1 MSSTYL
7 SLTNRLLRRLN
18 EVVIDETDFS
28 GARNVQA
35 LAKDSINYSIREIL
49 SYVQEW
55 PFTTTTTT
63 QVLTSGVQEY
73 DFPSDLHVVDWDSFF
88 LDKDA
93 ALSPAVNGEKIS
105 TISYD
110 EYQKNHRANDE
121 NMLSSS
127 YAKPARVYRTQQ
139 TKFGVSPPP
148 DQAYTIEYVYNS
160 FPQDLSASAD
170 TTIIPP
176 RFDHV
181 IIEGA
186 MVYMMRFRSN
196 DQATSYHTQKFKEG
210 LEFMRRVLLDPA
222 DYFRA
227 NVVGS

>member
-18 EVVIDETDFS
+18 EVVLDETDFAS
-28 GARNVQA
+28 ARNVQA

-63 QVLTSGVQEY
+63 QVLTSGTQEY
-73 DFPSDLHVVDWDSFF
+73 DFPVDLHVVDWDSFF
-88 LDKDA
+88 LQKDA
-93 ALSPAVNGEKIS
+93 ALSPVVDGAKLD

-110 EYQKNHRANDE
+110 EYQESYRANDA
-121 NMLSSS
+121 NLASSS
-127 YAKPARVYRTQQ
+127 YSKPERIYRTQK

-148 DQAYTIEYVYNS
+148 DQAYTIQYVYNS
-160 FPQDLSASAD
+160 FPSDLALNTD

-186 MVYMMRFRSN
+186 
-196 DQATSYHTQKFKEG
+196 
-210 LEFMRRVLLDPA
+210 VLQLM
-222 DYFRA
+222 YKH
-227 NVVGS
+227 N

>member
-18 EVVIDETDFS
+18 EVVLDETDFAS
-28 GARNVQA
+28 ARNVQA

-63 QVLTSGVQEY
+63 QVLTSGTQEY
-73 DFPSDLHVVDWDSFF
+73 DFPVDLHVVDWDSFF
-88 LDKDA
+88 LQKDA
-93 ALSPAVNGEKIS
+93 ALSPVVDGAKLD

-110 EYQKNHRANDE
+110 EYQESHRANDA
-121 NMLSSS
+121 NLASSS
-127 YAKPARVYRTQQ
+127 YSKPERIYRTQK

-160 FPQDLSASAD
+160 FPSDLALYTD

-196 DQATSYHTQKFKEG
+196 DQATNYHTQKFKEG
-210 LEFMRRVLLDPA
+210 LEFMRRVLLDPP

-227 NVVGS
+227 NVVG

>member
-18 EVVIDETDFS
+18 EVVLDETDFAS
-28 GARNVQA
+28 ARNVQA

-63 QVLTSGVQEY
+63 QVLTAGTQEY
-73 DFPSDLHVVDWDSFF
+73 DFPSNLHVVDWDSFLVQKDDGLSTPVKAKK
-88 LDKDA
+88 LD
-93 ALSPAVNGEKIS
+93 VV
-105 TISYD
+105 SYD
-110 EYQKNHRANDE
+110 EYQDKYRERDE
-121 NMLSSS
+121 NIEVGSRDL
-127 YAKPARVYRTQQ
+127 PAYIYRTQQ
-139 TKFGVSPPP
+139 TKFGVTPPP

-160 FPQDLSASAD
+160 FPDDLALNTDA
-170 TTIIPP
+170 TVIPA

-181 IIEGA
+181 ILEGA

-196 DQATSYHTQKFKEG
+196 DAATNYHTQKFKEG
-210 LEFMRRVLLDPA
+210 LEFMRRVLLDPP

-227 NVVGS
+227 NVVSN

>member
-18 EVVIDETDFS
+18 EVVLDETDFAS
-28 GARNVQA
+28 ARNVQA

-63 QVLTSGVQEY
+63 QVLTSGTQEY
-73 DFPSDLHVVDWDSFF
+73 DFPVDLHVVDWVSFF
-88 LDKDA
+88 LQKDA
-93 ALSPAVNGEKIS
+93 ALSPVVDGAKLD

-110 EYQKNHRANDE
+110 EYQESYRANDA
-121 NMLSSS
+121 NLASSS
-127 YAKPARVYRTQQ
+127 YSKPERIYRTQK

-148 DQAYTIEYVYNS
+148 DQAYTIQYVYNS
-160 FPQDLSASAD
+160 FPSDLALNTD

-196 DQATSYHTQKFKEG
+196 DQATNYHTQKFKEG
-210 LEFMRRVLLDPA
+210 LERTRRVLLDPP

-227 NVVGS
+227 NVVG

>member
-63 QVLTSGVQEY
+63 QALTPGTQEY
-73 DFPSDLHVVDWDSFF
+73 AFPADLHVVDWDSFF
-88 LDKDA
+88 LQKDA
-93 ALSPAVNGEKIS
+93 SLSPPVNGEKLDA
-105 TISYD
+105 ISYD
-110 EYQKNHRANDE
+110 EYQDNHRADDE
-121 NMLSSS
+121 NMASTD
-127 YAKPARVYRTQQ
+127 YAKPARIYRTQQ

-148 DQAYTIEYVYNS
+148 DQAYVIEYVYNS
-160 FPQDLSASAD
+160 FPADLSASSD
-170 TTIIPP
+170 TCIIPP

-181 IIEGA
+181 ILEGG

-196 DQATSYHTQKFKEG
+196 EQATQYHTAKFKEG
-210 LEFMRRVLLDPA
+210 LEFMRRVLLDPP

-227 NVVGS
+227 NVVRG

>member
-55 PFTTTTTT
+55 PFTTTSTT
-63 QVLTSGVQEY
+63 QVLTAGTQEY
-73 DFPSDLHVVDWDSFF
+73 DFPADLHVVDWDSF
-88 LDKDA
+88 LVQKDA
-93 ALSPAVNGEKIS
+93 TLSTPVNAKKLDVV
-105 TISYD
+105 SYD
-110 EYQKNHRANDE
+110 EYQDKYRERDE
-121 NMLSSS
+121 NMDAVSRDV
-127 YAKPARVYRTQQ
+127 PAYIYRTQQ
-139 TKFGVSPPP
+139 TKFGVTPPP
-148 DQAYTIEYVYNS
+148 DQAYTIQYVYNS
-160 FPQDLSASAD
+160 FPADLSASSD
-170 TTIIPP
+170 TCIIPP

-181 IIEGA
+181 ILEGG

-196 DQATSYHTQKFKEG
+196 EQATQYHTAKFKEG
-210 LEFMRRVLLDPA
+210 LEFMRRVLLDPP

-227 NVVGS
+227 NVVSG

>member
-18 EVVIDETDFS
+18 EVVLDETDFA

-35 LAKDSINYSIREIL
+35 LAKDSVNYSIREIL

-63 QVLTSGVQEY
+63 QVLTAGTQEY
-73 DFPSDLHVVDWDSFF
+73 DFPADLHVIDWDSFF
-88 LDKDA
+88 LQKDA
-93 ALSPAVNGEKIS
+93 GLDPVADAKKLD

-110 EYQKNHRANDE
+110 EYQDRYRENDE
-121 NMLSSS
+121 NLESNS
-127 YAKPARVYRTQQ
+127 YGEPERIYRTQQ

-148 DQAYTIEYVYNS
+148 SQAYTIQYVYNS
-160 FPQDLSASAD
+160 FPDDLALFTD
-170 TTIIPP
+170 TTVIPP

-196 DQATSYHTQKFKEG
+196 DQATNYHTGKFKEG
-210 LEFMRRVLLDPA
+210 LDFMRRVLLDPP
-222 DYFRA
+222 DYFRS
-227 NVVGS
+227 NVVRG

>member
-35 LAKDSINYSIREIL
+35 LAKDSVNYSIREIL

-63 QVLTSGVQEY
+63 QVLTAGTQEY
-73 DFPSDLHVVDWDSFF
+73 DFPADLHVVDWDSFLVQKDGTLSTPVNAKK
-88 LDKDA
+88 LD
-93 ALSPAVNGEKIS
+93 V
-105 TISYD
+105 ISYD
-110 EYQKNHRANDE
+110 EYQDKRRETDE
-121 NMLSSS
+121 NMNSTS
-127 YAKPARVYRTQQ
+127 YDVPEYIYRTQQ
-139 TKFGVSPPP
+139 TKFGVTPPP

-160 FPQDLSASAD
+160 FPSDLSAAGD
-170 TTIIPP
+170 TCIIPQ

-181 IIEGA
+181 ILEGA

-196 DQATSYHTQKFKEG
+196 EQATQYHTAKFKEG

-227 NVVGS
+227 NVVSG

>member
-7 SLTNRLLRRLN
+7 DLTNKLLRRLN
-18 EVVIDETDFS
+18 EVILDETDFD

-63 QVLTSGVQEY
+63 QVLTAGTQEY
-73 DFPSDLHVVDWDSFF
+73 DFPSDLHVVDWDSF
-88 LDKDA
+88 LLRKDA
-93 ALSPAVNGEKIS
+93 GLSPAVDASKLDV
-105 TISYD
+105 ISYD
-110 EYQKNHRANDE
+110 EYQEKYRERDE
-121 NMLSSS
+121 NMETTSR
-127 YAKPARVYRTQQ
+127 AKPEYIYRTQQ
-139 TKFGVSPPP
+139 TKFGVTPPP
-148 DQAYTIEYVYNS
+148 DQAYTIEYVYNN
-160 FPQDLSASAD
+160 FPTDLSATTDA
-170 TTIIPP
+170 TIIPQ

-181 IIEGA
+181 ILEGA

-196 DQATSYHTQKFKEG
+196 DQATAYHTQKFKEG
-210 LEFMRRVLLDPA
+210 LEFMRRVLLDPP

-227 NVVGS
+227 NVVRG

>member
-18 EVVIDETDFS
+18 EVVLDETDFAS
-28 GARNVQA
+28 ARNVQA

-63 QVLTSGVQEY
+63 QVLTSGTQEY
-73 DFPSDLHVVDWDSFF
+73 DFPVDLHVVDWDSFF
-88 LDKDA
+88 LQKDA
-93 ALSPAVNGEKIS
+93 ALSPVVDGAKLD

-110 EYQKNHRANDE
+110 EYQESHRANDA
-121 NMLSSS
+121 NLASSS
-127 YAKPARVYRTQQ
+127 YSKPERIYRTQK

-148 DQAYTIEYVYNS
+148 DQAYTIQYVYNS
-160 FPQDLSASAD
+160 FPSDLALYTD

-196 DQATSYHTQKFKEG
+196 DQATNYHTQKFKEG
-210 LEFMRRVLLDPA
+210 LEFMRRVLLDPP

-227 NVVGS
+227 NVVG

>member
-18 EVVIDETDFS
+18 EVVLDSTDFA

-63 QVLTSGVQEY
+63 QVLTPGTQEY
-73 DFPSDLHVVDWDSFF
+73 DFPADLHVVDWDSF
-88 LDKDA
+88 LLQKDA
-93 ALSPAVNGEKIS
+93 ALSIPVNAKKLD

-110 EYQKNHRANDE
+110 EYQDRHRADDE
-121 NMLSSS
+121 NLSSDQ
-127 YAKPARVYRTQQ
+127 YDAPERIYRTQQ

-160 FPQDLSASAD
+160 FPADLELYTD
-170 TTIIPP
+170 TTILPP

-181 IIEGA
+181 ILEGA

-196 DQATSYHTQKFKEG
+196 EQATQYHTQKFKEG
-210 LEFMRRVLLDPA
+210 MEFMRRVLLDPP
-222 DYFRA
+222 DYFRS
-227 NVVGS
+227 NVVRG

>member
-18 EVVIDETDFS
+18 EVVLDETDFAL
-28 GARNVQA
+28 ARNVQA

-63 QVLTSGVQEY
+63 QVLTSGTQEY
-73 DFPSDLHVVDWDSFF
+73 DFPVDLHVVDWDSFF
-88 LDKDA
+88 LQKDA
-93 ALSPAVNGEKIS
+93 ALSPAVDGTKLD

-110 EYQKNHRANDE
+110 EYQENYRANDE
-121 NMLSSS
+121 NLASSS
-127 YAKPARVYRTQQ
+127 YSKPERIYRTQK

-148 DQAYTIEYVYNS
+148 DQAYTIQYVYNS
-160 FPQDLSASAD
+160 FPDDLALNTD

-196 DQATSYHTQKFKEG
+196 DQATAYHTQKFREG
-210 LEFMRRVLLDPA
+210 LEFMRRVLLDPP

-227 NVVGS
+227 NVVG

>member
-7 SLTNRLLRRLN
+7 DLTNRLLRRLN
-18 EVVIDETDFS
+18 EVVLDSTDFA

-63 QVLTSGVQEY
+63 QVLTAGTQEY
-73 DFPSDLHVVDWDSFF
+73 DFPVDLHVVDWDSF
-88 LDKDA
+88 LLQKDA
-93 ALSPAVNGEKIS
+93 GLSTPVNAKKLD

-110 EYQKNHRANDE
+110 EYQDRYRADDE
-121 NMLSSS
+121 NLSSDQ
-127 YAKPARVYRTQQ
+127 YDAPERIYRTQQ

-160 FPQDLSASAD
+160 FPADLALYTD
-170 TTIIPP
+170 TTIIPA

-181 IIEGA
+181 ILEGA

-196 DQATSYHTQKFKEG
+196 DQATQYHTQKFKEG
-210 LEFMRRVLLDPA
+210 LEFMRRVLLDPP
-222 DYFRA
+222 DYFRS
-227 NVVGS
+227 NVVRG

>member
-7 SLTNRLLRRLN
+7 DLTNRLLRRLN
-18 EVVIDETDFS
+18 EVVLDSTDFS

-63 QVLTSGVQEY
+63 QVLTAGTQEY
-73 DFPSDLHVVDWDSFF
+73 SFPSDLHVVDWDSF
-88 LDKDA
+88 LLQKDA
-93 ALSPAVNGEKIS
+93 SLSTPTNAKKLSVV
-105 TISYD
+105 SYD
-110 EYQKNHRANDE
+110 EYQDKYRERDE
-121 NMLSSS
+121 NIETSSHQAPE
-127 YAKPARVYRTQQ
+127 YIYRTQQ
-139 TKFGVSPPP
+139 TKFGVTPPP

-160 FPQDLSASAD
+160 FPDDLSLYTD
-170 TTIIPP
+170 TTIIPA

-181 IIEGA
+181 ILEGA

-196 DQATSYHTQKFKEG
+196 EPATNYHTAKFKEG
-210 LEFMRRVLLDPA
+210 LEFMRRVLLDPP
-222 DYFRA
+222 DYFRV
-227 NVVGS
+227 NVVSG

>member
-1 MSSTYL
+1 MASTYL
-7 SLTNRLLRRLN
+7 DLTNRLLRRLN
-18 EVVIDETDFS
+18 EVVLDSTDFA

-63 QVLTSGVQEY
+63 QVLTAGTQEY
-73 DFPSDLHVVDWDSFF
+73 DFPADLHVVDWDSFF
-88 LDKDA
+88 LQKDA
-93 ALSPAVNGEKIS
+93 SLSPAAEARKIKV
-105 TISYD
+105 ISYD
-110 EYQKNHRANDE
+110 EYQSKYRATDE
-121 NMLSSS
+121 NMLSTS
-127 YAKPARVYRTQQ
+127 YNYPERIYRTQQ

-148 DQAYTIEYVYNS
+148 DQAYTIQYVYNS
-160 FPQDLSASAD
+160 FPTDLDLYTD
-170 TTIIPP
+170 TTIIPQ

-181 IIEGA
+181 ILEGA

-196 DQATSYHTQKFKEG
+196 EAATNYHTAKFKEG

-227 NVVGS
+227 NVVGE

>member
-55 PFTTTTTT
+55 PFTTTSTT
-63 QVLTSGVQEY
+63 QVLTAGTQEY
-73 DFPSDLHVVDWDSFF
+73 DFPSDLHVVDWGSFF
-88 LDKDA
+88 LQKDDS
-93 ALSPAVNGEKIS
+93 LSPTVNGEELDV
-105 TISYD
+105 ISYD
-110 EYQKNHRANDE
+110 EYQSNYRANDA

-127 YAKPARVYRTQQ
+127 YAKPERIYRTQQ

-148 DQAYTIEYVYNS
+148 DQAYTIAYVYNS
-160 FPQDLSASAD
+160 FPADLVAFSD
-170 TTIIPP
+170 TTVVPA

-181 IIEGA
+181 ILEGA

-196 DQATSYHTQKFKEG
+196 DPATNYHTGKFKEG
-210 LEFMRRVLLDPA
+210 LEFMRRVLLDPP

-227 NVVGS
+227 NVVGG

>member
-18 EVVIDETDFS
+18 EVVLDETDFAS
-28 GARNVQA
+28 ARNVQA
-35 LAKDSINYSIREIL
+35 LAKDSINYSIREVL

-63 QVLTSGVQEY
+63 QVLTAGTQEY
-73 DFPSDLHVVDWDSFF
+73 DFPVDLHVVDWDSFF
-88 LDKDA
+88 LQKDA
-93 ALSPAVNGEKIS
+93 ALSPVVDGAKLD

-110 EYQKNHRANDE
+110 EYQESYRANDA
-121 NMLSSS
+121 NLASSS
-127 YAKPARVYRTQQ
+127 YSKPERIYRTQK

-148 DQAYTIEYVYNS
+148 DQAYTIQYVYNS
-160 FPQDLSASAD
+160 FPSDLALNTD

-186 MVYMMRFRSN
+186 MAYMMRFRSN
-196 DQATSYHTQKFKEG
+196 DQATNYHTQKFKEG
-210 LEFMRRVLLDPA
+210 LEFMRRVLLDPP

-227 NVVGS
+227 NVVG